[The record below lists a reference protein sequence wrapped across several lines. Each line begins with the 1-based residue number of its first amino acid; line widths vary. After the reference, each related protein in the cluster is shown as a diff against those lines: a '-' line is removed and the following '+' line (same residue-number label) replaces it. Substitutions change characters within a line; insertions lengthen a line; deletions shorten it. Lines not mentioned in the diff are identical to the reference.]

1 MGNQKIILKKS
12 TVAGKVPTTSDLDI
26 GEVAINL
33 ADGMMYSKKDA
44 STIVSIGNQ
53 LWTPLSGSYASASTF
68 TVSGGSDRLAAM
80 MKKSVFTCTDS
91 AGTTRRYGFIKNAV
105 NSNGTITLTV
115 VSTSNLVANDKDF
128 KVTFNQK
135 VYPFIH
141 WIRIPGNM
149 SGDTSN
155 YVGPFNL
162 DLMEDMKYI
171 SCDAACISPATGSG
185 AMTWNVY
192 AGASA
197 LHSSA
202 PDLGTNSVLRDQRPT
217 TIDVAEAS
225 NITGRVLTATGTAV
239 TADLQLRIIMI
250 PASLFAAI

>member
-1 MGNQKIILKKS
+1 MSL
-12 TVAGKVPTTSDLDI
+12 AGQI
-26 GEVAINL
+26 AAL
-33 ADGMMYSKKDA
+33 ATRIATEIKAVKALIPSG
-44 STIVSIGNQ
+44 I
-53 LWTPLSGSYASASTF
+53 WLSLAGTYASATTF
-68 TVSGGSDRLAAM
+68 TVSSGTDKLAAQ
-80 MKKSVFTCTDS
+80 MKKCVFTCTDS
-91 AGTTRRYGFIKNAV
+91 AGTTRRYGYIKNAV
-105 NSNGTITLTV
+105 NSSGTITLTV
-115 VSTSNLVANDKDF
+115 VSSSNLASGDKDF

-135 VYPFIH
+135 IYPFIH
-141 WIRIPGNM
+141 WIRIPGQM
-149 SGDTSN
+149 TGDTSN
-155 YVGPFNL
+155 SVGPWNL

-171 SCDAACISPATGSG
+171 ACDAACITPATGSG

-225 NITGRVLTATGTAV
+225 NITGRVLTASGTAI